1 MKALK
6 KLAVSA
12 LLIGTLGGV
21 GVASSGC
28 AYGGVAA
35 SGDWAVVTVN
45 NGFLFGIMRKAYV
58 CKISPEGLSNC
69 SASESP

>member
-6 KLAVSA
+6 KLAVTA
-12 LLIGTLGGV
+12 LMIGTLGGI
-21 GVASSGC
+21 GAASGC

-35 SGDWAVVTVN
+35 SGEWAVVTVN

-69 SASESP
+69 AVSESP

>member
-6 KLAVSA
+6 KLAISA
-12 LLIGTLGGV
+12 LLIGSLGGV
-21 GVASSGC
+21 GMVSGC

-35 SGDWAVVTVN
+35 SGDMAVVTVN

-58 CKISPEGLSNC
+58 CKITPEGLTSCN
-69 SASESP
+69 ASDSP

>member
-6 KLAVSA
+6 KLAVA
-12 LLIGTLGGV
+12 FLLAGTLGGV
-21 GVASSGC
+21 GTLSGC

-35 SGDWAVVTVN
+35 SGEWAVVTVN
-45 NGFLFGIMRKAYV
+45 NGLLFGMFRKAYV

-69 SASESP
+69 STAESP